1 MARSVLTIK
10 SLILHLA
17 SAESPPLKNNSRF
30 SYNQEIDAMAAVCV
44 KLHIKI

>member
-1 MARSVLTIK
+1 MAGSVLTIK

-17 SAESPPLKNNSRF
+17 SAGSPLKNNSRF